1 MDPMMSY
8 RARFEQLL
16 RTLQAHP
23 DVEVYA
29 WAVEP
34 PASAAR
40 LADAE
45 RFLNVQLPPAM
56 RAFYTELNGFFVEWA
71 PIGDKHEEKT
81 SPFGYPDYGQ
91 PPGCINLLPIEEAL
105 TTAWQEEYHV
115 NEIQSDHWEAL
126 YGRPQTEEES
136 ERLFDRSACC
146 IDNFSK
152 YNHADLILGPEPL
165 VVISTDHGADMD
177 SSDHMTFETYLE
189 LTLATWGLNRYRS
202 AGIGWSRK
210 SQRLHQ
216 FTDRPSLD
224 QVIAQMRAEAE

>member
-1 MDPMMSY
+1 MTSY

-16 RTLQAHP
+16 RTLRAHP
-23 DVEVYA
+23 DVKVYA
-29 WAVEP
+29 ASVEP

-56 RAFYTELNGFFVEWA
+56 RAFYAEMNGFFVEWA
-71 PIGDKHEEKT
+71 PVGDKHEEHT
-81 SPFGYPDYGQ
+81 IPFGYPDYGQ

-115 NEIQSDHWEAL
+115 NQIQTDHWEAL

-136 ERLFDRSACC
+136 TRLFECGACC

-152 YNHADLILGPEPL
+152 YNHGDLILGPEPL
-165 VVISTDHGADMD
+165 VVVSTDHGADMD

-189 LTLATWGLNRYRS
+189 LTLATWGLNRYRTV
-202 AGIGWSRK
+202 GIGWSRGT
-210 SQRLHQ
+210 QRLERY
-216 FTDRPSLD
+216 TERPSLD
-224 QVIAQMRAEAE
+224 QIIAQMRAEAD

>member
-1 MDPMMSY
+1 MSY

-126 YGRPQTEEES
+126 YGRPQTEAAAPAAS
-136 ERLFDRSACC
+136 TTSP
-146 IDNFSK
+146 STTT
-152 YNHADLILGPEPL
+152 P
-165 VVISTDHGADMD
+165 ISSLAPSP
-177 SSDHMTFETYLE
+177 SSSSPPIT
-189 LTLATWGLNRYRS
+189 APTW
-202 AGIGWSRK
+202 
-210 SQRLHQ
+210 
-216 FTDRPSLD
+216 TPPTT
-224 QVIAQMRAEAE
+224 